1 MKSGFCFDETMAGTM
16 ERVDRPGQ
24 ALPFSFTVHAHAASM
39 MSWLR
44 DGKAKLTGTVEAPG
58 LAAAAP
64 VVKGVITLRPVLQ
77 RIVKYELAFLGDDGK
92 RYRFVGQK
100 DIRWLDALR
109 TWTTLPGEISDDAGR
124 LVARCQTRFD
134 YKSDWMQFA
143 SSFRPA

>member
-1 MKSGFCFDETMAGTM
+1 MQVASA
-16 ERVDRPGQ
+16 
-24 ALPFSFTVHAHAASM
+24 SHAASM
-39 MSWLR
+39 LAWAR
-44 DGKAKLTGTVEAPG
+44 NGKGTLTGTVEAPG

-64 VVKGVITLRPVLQ
+64 TEGTITMRPVIG
-77 RIVKYELAFLGDDGK
+77 RIIKYELAFTGDDGK

-109 TWTTLPGEISDDAGR
+109 TWTTLPGEISDESGR